1 MPALYAQINRSA
13 PAGYSTRAKYIYQP
27 IKNFEAR
34 NACIMCSEYYTLRH
48 GRAESLTTKPPGNW
62 QLTGDG
68 KMKNILFYAF
78 PGQTEE
84 VRIGLGRT
92 VWIMEDGEEHPR
104 SINLKGTEKGKLM
117 KYAEE
122 LSPSSFIKRFPPL
135 PGSDVYRE
143 NKRRV
148 IDGRPEYRTEKDL
161 ILRSKIEEY
170 LKYYATHYQ
179 LEDVAKLLNIIK

>member
-1 MPALYAQINRSA
+1 
-13 PAGYSTRAKYIYQP
+13 
-27 IKNFEAR
+27 
-34 NACIMCSEYYTLRH
+34 
-48 GRAESLTTKPPGNW
+48 
-62 QLTGDG
+62 
-68 KMKNILFYAF
+68 MKKVIFYAF
-78 PGQTEE
+78 PGQSEA

-92 VWIMEDGEEHPR
+92 VWIMEEGEEQPR
-104 SINLKGTEKGKLM
+104 SISLKGTEKGKLM

-161 ILRSKIEEY
+161 ILRGKIEEY